1 MLWEDKW
8 VRVNQFFICKLA
20 YTSIKQTE
28 LKHANSLSMKF
39 SSPLLLKQGILE
51 TTPNLCFDELLYWS
65 NSWQTLSS
73 RPSAHHLQSI
83 WQVNPHWGAQ
93 PGRSYWFFYLY
104 SDLDDAR
111 GRHQKKIRSKTQNYL
126 NLYAVEGLRT
136 LCIAKR
142 VSVRGETHLPV
153 RRAHMGNGSSHAQH
167 PVQHSAVCPPQVLSK
182 EEYACWLQ
190 SHIEAEASVEGRE
203 ELLFQSAVRLETNL
217 CLLGN

>member
-8 VRVNQFFICKLA
+8 VRVNQFFIYKLA
-20 YTSIKQTE
+20 YTSFKQTE

-142 VSVRGETHLPV
+142 VSVGGGDPSPRQEGTHGQRSLPCTAPSAALNSVSSTGFEQRRICLLVAEPHRGRGICGRPGGAPLPV
-153 RRAHMGNGSSHAQH
+153 CGS
-167 PVQHSAVCPPQVLSK
+167 P
-182 EEYACWLQ
+182 
-190 SHIEAEASVEGRE
+190 GD
-203 ELLFQSAVRLETNL
+203 ELVPA
-217 CLLGN
+217 G